1 MPVTLTDHAVRH
13 TSTVP
18 ASAGWEID
26 LFLREYDGHTGPP
39 GGRRAVLMLHGRSVP
54 VLAGFDLRHKSYS
67 WADALAKAGYDVFL
81 MDLQGSGRSPRPK
94 MDDPCNVNP
103 AVHESLLTP
112 NPLSGRREPGYPYQ
126 LNNSHSDRDEL
137 HTVVEY
143 IRRLRGVAKVSFV
156 GWSAASF
163 VMGPYAIAHPDTVES
178 LFLLAPM
185 FPPRG
190 NAAPPPVLPAPG
202 YPTFVLAKD
211 DFARGWDAQVPA
223 SCPGQREAGMVDVVW
238 DALMDNDPV
247 GRGWGAVSAG
257 RPAGL
262 SRYRNAVWWGWNTPT
277 ASGNDVLGTRVPVLI
292 AYGEHDTTANTPTPN
307 PVAAL
312 NFSVPALHTAI
323 SGPHK
328 IMVRMTCAGHQIVWE
343 GQHKNVHNLSK
354 QWLKHAKV
362 DGRTEG
368 RFVMAESGSLTPEP
382 EPARSLV
389 PDLD

>member
-26 LFLREYDGHTGPP
+26 LFVREYDGHTGPP
-39 GGRRAVLMLHGRSVP
+39 GGRRAVLMLHGRSVRP
-54 VLAGFDLRHKSYS
+54 GGLRPPAQVVQLGRRPGQGRVRRLPDGSS
-67 WADALAKAGYDVFL
+67 GVRTVAQAEDGRP
-81 MDLQGSGRSPRPK
+81 LQRQ
-94 MDDPCNVNP
+94 P

>member
-1 MPVTLTDHAVRH
+1 M
-13 TSTVP
+13 
-18 ASAGWEID
+18 
-26 LFLREYDGHTGPP
+26 
-39 GGRRAVLMLHGRSVP
+39 GRPH
-54 VLAGFDLRHKSYS
+54 
-67 WADALAKAGYDVFL
+67 
-81 MDLQGSGRSPRPK
+81 
-94 MDDPCNVNP
+94 
-103 AVHESLLTP
+103 
-112 NPLSGRREPGYPYQ
+112 
-126 LNNSHSDRDEL
+126 
-137 HTVVEY
+137 
-143 IRRLRGVAKVSFV
+143 
-156 GWSAASF
+156 
-163 VMGPYAIAHPDTVES
+163 
-178 LFLLAPM
+178 
-185 FPPRG
+185 
-190 NAAPPPVLPAPG
+190 
-202 YPTFVLAKD
+202 
-211 DFARGWDAQVPA
+211 
-223 SCPGQREAGMVDVVW
+223 GQRPGRPR
-238 DALMDNDPV
+238 L
-247 GRGWGAVSAG
+247 GRGLG

-354 QWLKHAKV
+354 QWLKQAKV

>member
-1 MPVTLTDHAVRH
+1 MPVTLSDHAVRH

-18 ASAGWEID
+18 ASAGWDID
-26 LFLREYDGHTGPP
+26 LFVREYDGHSGPP
-39 GGRRAVLMLHGRSVP
+39 SGRRAVLMLHGRSVP
-54 VLAGFDLRHKSYS
+54 VLAGFDLRHTSYS

-126 LNNSHSDRDEL
+126 LNNSNSDRDEL

-143 IRRLRGVAKVSFV
+143 IRRLRGVAKVAFV

-163 VMGPYAIAHPDTVES
+163 VMGPYAIAHPDTVNS

-185 FPPRG
+185 FPPKG

-202 YPTFVLAKD
+202 FPAFVLAKD
-211 DFARGWDAQVPA
+211 DFARGWDAQVSA

-262 SRYRNAVWWGWNTPT
+262 SRYRNAVWWGWNTAT

-292 AYGEHDTTANTPTPN
+292 AYGEHDTTANTPTPS

-312 NFSVPALHTAI
+312 NFSVPALYTAI
-323 SGPHK
+323 AGHHK
-328 IMVRMTCAGHQIVWE
+328 IMVRMSCAGHQIVWE
-343 GQHKNVHNLSK
+343 GQHKNVHALSK
-354 QWLKHAKV
+354 QWLRHTRV

-368 RFVMAESGSLTPEP
+368 RFVMAENGSLTQEP

-389 PDLD
+389 PGLD